1 MSLRLGIDLVAVEDV
16 EESLNVHA
24 DRYLERIY
32 SRRELA
38 DCRAASGA
46 IVAERLAARFAAKEA
61 AIKVLRPGADTSVP
75 WQSIEVV
82 REGGDGVELVLSGRA
97 ADLARA
103 AGLAS
108 FAVSLTHEG
117 SYAAAVV
124 LAEAKQPGGGDDN
137 EPG

>member
-1 MSLRLGIDLVAVEDV
+1 VSLRLGIDLVAVEDV
-16 EESLNVHA
+16 QASLNVHA
-24 DRYLERIY
+24 DRYLQRIY
-32 SRRELA
+32 SPRELA

-46 IVAERLAARFAAKEA
+46 FVAERLAARFAAKEA

-82 REGGDGVELVLSGRA
+82 REGGDGVELVLTGRA

-103 AGLAS
+103 AGLGS

-117 SYAAAVV
+117 PYAAAVV
-124 LAEAKQPGGGDDN
+124 LAEAEPSGGGVVTAS
-137 EPG
+137 G